1 MDILTATQIAAS
13 PEFQARVRFSMIARA
28 VINLGGTP
36 TQPTILLAQRI
47 LDDRESLST
56 WVAAVLSDSSIMA
69 GAHTVPGNTIDDA
82 AVNALVSGVW
92 AAFEV

>member
-28 VINLGGTP
+28 VINLDGTP

-47 LDDRESLST
+47 LDDREPIST
-56 WVAAVLSDSSIMA
+56 WVAAVLSDSSVMA
-69 GAHTVPGNTIDDA
+69 GDHIVPGNSIGDA
-82 AVNALVSGVW
+82 TVNAVVSGVW
-92 AAFEV
+92 SAFAV

>member
-13 PEFQARVRFSMIARA
+13 PEFQARVRFSMISRA

-47 LDDRESLST
+47 LDEREPLT
-56 WVAAVLSDSSIMA
+56 PWVLATLADSAILA
-69 GAHTVPGNTIDDA
+69 GAHTVPGTSIQDSDIN
-82 AVNALVSGVW
+82 AVVSGLW
-92 AAFEV
+92 AAFSV